1 MKVAICKNA
10 KMQICKNVSVIT
22 ADTPTRH
29 QPGII
34 VLSFI
39 SGHKKVFRIHSTC
52 GRVKAK
58 RARNPFNLRQGKAK
72 SIQRF
77 PEKDKKGRLHFLFT
91 YEECIVNAVA
101 SDGGAFFRRVG
112 LSREFRLRIGSCR
125 L

>member
-34 VLSFI
+34 VLPFI
-39 SGHKKVFRIHSTC
+39 SGLKKVFRIHSTC
-52 GRVKAK
+52 GRV
-58 RARNPFNLRQGKAK
+58 KAK